1 MTYWLSVWLL
11 LDSVIEVACII
22 TNYPGD
28 SIDCQFAA
36 VYSVYILEKL
46 VVLVWSNKN
55 LLFAFFNL
63 SCVAREDFFSV
74 KIQARFDSFFSKWN
88 VTDFN
93 HEKQIFSNWVT
104 QL

>member
-46 VVLVWSNKN
+46 VVLVC
-55 LLFAFFNL
+55 L
-63 SCVAREDFFSV
+63 V
-74 KIQARFDSFFSKWN
+74 
-88 VTDFN
+88 
-93 HEKQIFSNWVT
+93 
-104 QL
+104 